1 MENNLIF
8 GTGASSS
15 KEYAEL
21 FKLVESAIHCNIRR
35 FDTAPSYGTEEILA
49 RVIANVARNLG
60 RAKEEFAI
68 QTKIDAWQMQ
78 ESNGNIRKYVDDI
91 LQKMQINYIDTL
103 LIHWPVPDY
112 FDATWET
119 FFTLKEAKIVDKI
132 GVCNVRMRQLERL
145 KKQNCLPQIIQIERN
160 PLLTCEKEIEF
171 CKENNITVQAY
182 SPLCK
187 MHEKIRTS
195 KELLELAEKYQKSIG
210 QVVLRWQ
217 LDTGVIPVFTSR
229 KNVRIQEYSNIFDF
243 SLSDADIKVVSNL
256 NINYKMY
263 LESIAC
269 PGF

>member
-8 GTGASSS
+8 GTGASSA

-21 FKLVESAIHCNIRR
+21 LKLVESAMHCNIRR

-49 RVIANVARNLG
+49 RVIANVARSLG

-78 ESNGNIRKYVDDI
+78 ESNGNVKKYVDDI
-91 LQKMQINYIDTL
+91 LCKMQMDYIDTL

-112 FDATWET
+112 FDVTWET
-119 FFTLKEAKIVDKI
+119 FFALKEAKIVNKI
-132 GVCNVRMRQLERL
+132 GICNVRMRQLEKL

-171 CKENNITVQAY
+171 CKENNLIVQAY

-187 MHEKIRTS
+187 MHEKIGKS
-195 KELLELAEKYQKSIG
+195 KELLNLAEKYQKNVG
-210 QVVLRWQ
+210 QIVLRWQ

-229 KNVRIQEYSNIFDF
+229 KSSRIQEYSNIFDF
-243 SLSDADIKVVSNL
+243 SLSESDIEIVSNL

-263 LESIAC
+263 LESVAC